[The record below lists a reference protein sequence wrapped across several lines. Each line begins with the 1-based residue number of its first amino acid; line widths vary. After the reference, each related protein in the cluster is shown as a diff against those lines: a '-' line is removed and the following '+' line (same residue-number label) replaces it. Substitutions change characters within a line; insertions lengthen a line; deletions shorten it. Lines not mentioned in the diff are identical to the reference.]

1 MESGC
6 LAGVTRGLLLEWGD
20 MVEVDEPITVLDSA
34 DEIFLMS
41 TTRDVQAVHRID
53 GRELTA
59 PGPLMWRLFGV
70 PA

>member
-1 MESGC
+1 
-6 LAGVTRGLLLEWGD
+6 
-20 MVEVDEPITVLDSA
+20 MVEVDEPVTVLDSA

-59 PGPLMWRLFGV
+59 PGPLTRALIELWSAKEAEHWD
-70 PA
+70 P